1 MERSMEY
8 VDRSL
13 SYFFETARRQPWYDN
28 TLFVIT
34 GDHGCRDLHGTV
46 YDTPWLYSS
55 IPMIIYDPSGEI
67 ASPGEIND
75 RVMSQ
80 VDTGATILGL
90 LGYDEPY
97 VSMGRDI
104 LHMSSA
110 ELHYAI
116 YKGNNVYHIISPRLV
131 VKWDGIGDIPLAVYD
146 VTVDDSLE
154 HPVDIAYDMDMAVMA
169 DSMITYAKAYL
180 QDFTQR
186 LVSDRLHR

>member
-1 MERSMEY
+1 
-8 VDRSL
+8 
-13 SYFFETARRQPWYDN
+13 
-28 TLFVIT
+28 
-34 GDHGCRDLHGTV
+34 
-46 YDTPWLYSS
+46 
-55 IPMIIYDPSGEI
+55 
-67 ASPGEIND
+67 
-75 RVMSQ
+75 MSQ

-104 LHMSSA
+104 LHMSPV
-110 ELHYAI
+110 ERHYAI

-131 VKWDGIGDIPLAVYD
+131 VKWDGIRDIPLAVYD
-146 VTVDDSLE
+146 VTVDESLE